1 MKNNWHFS
9 SLGID
14 KVKKLSGKYTG
25 LLTDEV
31 FYTQGS
37 NTGIH
42 MNICTA
48 SLPNYEKFIV
58 SPKSEINY
66 HLAGYGTNLN
76 DSLTRLG
83 GESVER
89 AAGAVSQL
97 YLKKRI
103 VRATYSELNE
113 KAINLEYLTP
123 YTNEQLKRLHSLNSD
138 FLSKNPDFETQQDW
152 VRANSLFYPQQSI
165 YIPKNTFLFGSQ
177 SKKRTFLAV
186 STGTAAHI
194 NWQKALLNSLIEYI
208 QIDAFMYSWYSAKK
222 YNGIYLEQ
230 LKDRSLTDK
239 LFELLGIYK
248 NYYRCLII
256 DISKYAQV
264 PLNIFGIFLI
274 SKDKNGIP
282 ALSFGLQGGLNKE
295 ETLIRAFSEALAD
308 IKMAETNF
316 IKNSRFSEINIDNI
330 INFDK
335 NVEYET
341 VKFFV

>member
-208 QIDAFMYSWYSAKK
+208 QIDAFMYS
-222 YNGIYLEQ
+222 
-230 LKDRSLTDK
+230 
-239 LFELLGIYK
+239 
-248 NYYRCLII
+248 
-256 DISKYAQV
+256 
-264 PLNIFGIFLI
+264 
-274 SKDKNGIP
+274 
-282 ALSFGLQGGLNKE
+282 
-295 ETLIRAFSEALAD
+295 
-308 IKMAETNF
+308 
-316 IKNSRFSEINIDNI
+316 
-330 INFDK
+330 
-335 NVEYET
+335 ET
-341 VKFFV
+341 VK